1 MSLTG
6 AAQIKCGYPANQAG
20 SRVDRASL
28 GPIWERSGER
38 LWWIKSAR
46 QRAALVLGRSSSAL
60 RHTLGGRRRRSGHGW
75 LGKAAL
81 GAGGRFARRRW
92 DGTGGRGT
100 VLWQRDCSGQ
110 APEPHLLCCSSR
122 QRRSWGSVA
131 VRSRSVA
138 PRVFVRRL
146 ALGSQHAHVDV
157 TRRRV
162 FAPYAG
168 RNARAC
174 AALQR
179 NAASSAWR
187 GPILT
192 KTST

>member
-1 MSLTG
+1 MRRDVADGCG
-6 AAQIKCGYPANQAG
+6 ADKMWISGEPGRVSSGSGELGANLGEERRALV
-20 SRVDRASL
+20 VDQ
-28 GPIWERSGER
+28 ERSATSSTSFRPKLLRVASYLGWEKAEKRPR
-38 LWWIKSAR
+38 LAR
-46 QRAALVLGRSSSAL
+46 ESCS
-60 RHTLGGRRRRSGHGW
+60 
-75 LGKAAL
+75 
-81 GAGGRFARRRW
+81 GAGGRFARRKRW
-92 DGTGGRGT
+92 VDTGGRGP
-100 VLWQRDCSGQ
+100 VLQRRQSRT
-110 APEPHLLCCSSR
+110 CCSSR
-122 QRRSWGSVA
+122 QRRSWGNVA
-131 VRSRSVA
+131 VRSGSVA

>member
-46 QRAALVLGRSSSAL
+46 QRAALALGRSASAL

-92 DGTGGRGT
+92 DDTGGRRT
-100 VLWQRDCSGQ
+100 VLDRRQSRT
-110 APEPHLLCCSSR
+110 CCSSR

-131 VRSRSVA
+131 VRSGSVA